1 MMNVI
6 CLQGRLV
13 RNPELKQ
20 TNSGV
25 AVANFTIA
33 VQRNTKNQ
41 NGERESDFIDIV
53 CWRHTAEFVS
63 KYISK
68 GDLVCLNG
76 SLQTRSYEDKNGNK
90 RKAFEVVAD
99 NVHFGGDKST
109 RNEDAEPEQEQ
120 EAKPSATPT
129 NNGFKGYTEVD
140 DDEDLP
146 F

>member
-6 CLQGRLV
+6 CLQGRMV
-13 RNPELKQ
+13 RDPELKQ

-25 AVANFTIA
+25 AVANFTVA
-33 VQRNTKNQ
+33 VQRNMKSQ

-76 SLQTRSYEDKNGNK
+76 TLQTRNYEDKNGNK
-90 RKAFEVVAD
+90 RKAYEVVAD
-99 NVHFGGDKST
+99 NVHFGGDKSRET
-109 RNEDAEPEQEQ
+109 TSNDAVQTEIAVPDT
-120 EAKPSATPT
+120 KD
-129 NNGFKGYTEVD
+129 GYVEID
-140 DDEDLP
+140 DDSDLP

>member
-6 CLQGRLV
+6 CLQGRMV
-13 RNPELKQ
+13 RDPELKQ

-25 AVANFTIA
+25 AVANFTVA
-33 VQRNTKNQ
+33 VQRNMKSQ

-76 SLQTRSYEDKNGNK
+76 TLQTRNYEDKNGNK
-90 RKAFEVVAD
+90 RKAYEVVAD
-99 NVHFGGDKST
+99 NVHFGGDKSRET
-109 RNEDAEPEQEQ
+109 TSNDAVQTEIAVPD
-120 EAKPSATPT
+120 AKD
-129 NNGFKGYTEVD
+129 GYVEVD
-140 DDEDLP
+140 LSDDLP

>member
-13 RNPELKQ
+13 RDPELKQ

-33 VQRNTKNQ
+33 VQRNMKSQ

-63 KYISK
+63 KYIGK

-99 NVHFGGDKST
+99 NVHFGGDKTARS
-109 RNEDAEPEQEQ
+109 EEAEPEQQMMAPEQ
-120 EAKPSATPT
+120 PVK
-129 NNGFKGYTEVD
+129 NNGFVEVD
-140 DDEDLP
+140 LDDDLP

>member
-6 CLQGRLV
+6 CLQGRMV
-13 RNPELKQ
+13 RDPELKQ

-33 VQRNTKNQ
+33 VQRNMKSQ

-76 SLQTRSYEDKNGNK
+76 TLQTRNYEDKNGNK
-90 RKAFEVVAD
+90 RKAYEVVAD
-99 NVHFGGDKST
+99 NVHFGGDKSRET
-109 RNEDAEPEQEQ
+109 ATNDAVQTEIAVPDT
-120 EAKPSATPT
+120 KD
-129 NNGFKGYTEVD
+129 GYVEID
-140 DDEDLP
+140 DDSDLP

>member
-13 RNPELKQ
+13 RDPELKQ
-20 TNSGV
+20 TNGGV
-25 AVANFTIA
+25 SVANFTIA
-33 VQRNTKNQ
+33 VQRNMKSQ

-63 KYISK
+63 KYIGK

-99 NVHFGGDKST
+99 NVHFGGDRAT
-109 RNEDAEPEQEQ
+109 RNEEAETEQQ
-120 EAKPSATPT
+120 EIAPPAKPVK
-129 NNGFKGYTEVD
+129 NNGYVEVD
-140 DDEDLP
+140 DDELP

>member
-13 RNPELKQ
+13 RDPELKR
-20 TNSGV
+20 TNAGV

-33 VQRNTKNQ
+33 VQRNMKNQ
-41 NGERESDFIDIV
+41 DGERESDFIDIV
-53 CWRHTAEFVS
+53 CWRHTAEFVC
-63 KYISK
+63 KYLQK
-68 GDLVCLNG
+68 GNLVCLNG

-99 NVHFGGDKST
+99 NVHMAGDRAARS
-109 RNEDAEPEQEQ
+109 EEGEAEQQEMAPAQ
-120 EAKPSATPT
+120 PVK
-129 NNGFKGYTEVD
+129 NNGYVEVETD
-140 DDEDLP
+140 DLP

>member
-13 RNPELKQ
+13 RDPELKQ
-20 TNSGV
+20 TNGGV
-25 AVANFTIA
+25 PVTNFTIA

-63 KYISK
+63 KYIGK

-99 NVHFGGDKST
+99 NVHFGGDRAT
-109 RNEDAEPEQEQ
+109 RNEEAEPEQEQ
-120 EAKPSATPT
+120 EAKPSAAPT
-129 NNGFKGYTEVD
+129 TSGFKGYTEVD
-140 DDEDLP
+140 DDELP

>member
-13 RNPELKQ
+13 RDPELKQ

-25 AVANFTIA
+25 SVANFTIA
-33 VQRNTKNQ
+33 VQRNVKNQ

-63 KYISK
+63 NYIRK
-68 GDLVCLNG
+68 GNLVCLNG

-99 NVHFGGDKST
+99 NVHMAGDRAAKS
-109 RNEDAEPEQEQ
+109 EEEPETEQ
-120 EAKPSATPT
+120 QQFTAPAQSAAPK
-129 NNGFKGYTEVD
+129 GFVEVETD
-140 DDEDLP
+140 DLP

>member
-6 CLQGRLV
+6 CLQGRMV
-13 RNPELKQ
+13 REPELKQ
-20 TNSGV
+20 TNSGI

-33 VQRNTKNQ
+33 VQRNMKSQ

-76 SLQTRSYEDKNGNK
+76 TLQTRNYEDKNGNK
-90 RKAFEVVAD
+90 RKAYEVVAD
-99 NVHFGGDKST
+99 NVHFGGDKANRETTS
-109 RNEDAEPEQEQ
+109 NDAVQTEIAVPDT
-120 EAKPSATPT
+120 KD
-129 NNGFKGYTEVD
+129 GYVEVD
-140 DDEDLP
+140 LSDDLP

>member
-6 CLQGRLV
+6 CLQGRMV
-13 RNPELKQ
+13 RDPELKQ

-33 VQRNTKNQ
+33 VQRNMKSQ

-76 SLQTRSYEDKNGNK
+76 TLQTRNYEDKNGNK
-90 RKAFEVVAD
+90 RKAYEVVAD
-99 NVHFGGDKST
+99 NVHFGGDKT
-109 RNEDAEPEQEQ
+109 NRE
-120 EAKPSATPT
+120 T
-129 NNGFKGYTEVD
+129 NNSDVAQSEPAVPDTKEGYVEVD
-140 DDEDLP
+140 LSDDLP

>member
-13 RNPELKQ
+13 RDPELKQ

-25 AVANFTIA
+25 SVANFTIA
-33 VQRNTKNQ
+33 VQRNMKSQ

-63 KYISK
+63 KYIQK
-68 GDLVCLNG
+68 GNLVCLNG

-99 NVHFGGDKST
+99 NVHMAGDRAARSEEGET
-109 RNEDAEPEQEQ
+109 EQQ
-120 EAKPSATPT
+120 ETPAQPAK
-129 NNGFKGYTEVD
+129 NNGYVEVD
-140 DDEDLP
+140 LDDDLP

>member
-13 RNPELKQ
+13 RDPELKQ

-25 AVANFTIA
+25 AVATFTVA

-63 KYISK
+63 KYIQK

-90 RKAFEVVAD
+90 RKVFEVVAD
-99 NVHFGGDKST
+99 NVHFGGDRAS
-109 RNEDAEPEQEQ
+109 RSDAAEPEQVAIEQ
-120 EAKPSATPT
+120 PSK
-129 NNGFKGYTEVD
+129 NNGYVEVD
-140 DDEDLP
+140 LDDDSLP

>member
-6 CLQGRLV
+6 CLQGRMV
-13 RNPELKQ
+13 RDPELKQ

-33 VQRNTKNQ
+33 VQRNMKSQ

-76 SLQTRSYEDKNGNK
+76 TLQTRNYEDKNGNK
-90 RKAFEVVAD
+90 RKAYEVVAD
-99 NVHFGGDKST
+99 NVHFGGDKSRET
-109 RNEDAEPEQEQ
+109 TSNDAAQTEISVPDT
-120 EAKPSATPT
+120 KD
-129 NNGFKGYTEVD
+129 GYVEID
-140 DDEDLP
+140 DDSDLP

>member
-20 TNSGV
+20 TNSGI

-33 VQRNTKNQ
+33 VQRNTKSQ
-41 NGERESDFIDIV
+41 SGERESDFIDIV

-63 KYISK
+63 KYIQK

-99 NVHFGGDKST
+99 NVHFGGDKAS
-109 RNEDAEPEQEQ
+109 RSEEAEPEQQTAAPEQ
-120 EAKPSATPT
+120 PT
-129 NNGFKGYTEVD
+129 VNNGYTEVD
-140 DDEDLP
+140 LDDDLP

>member
-13 RNPELKQ
+13 RDPELKQ
-20 TNSGV
+20 TNSGLS
-25 AVANFTIA
+25 VANFTVA

-41 NGERESDFIDIV
+41 NGERESDFIDVV
-53 CWRHTAEFVS
+53 CWRQTAEFVS
-63 KYISK
+63 RYIKK

-99 NVHFGGDKST
+99 NVHFGGDRAAKSEET
-109 RNEDAEPEQEQ
+109 EPEQQTMAPEQ
-120 EAKPSATPT
+120 PKA
-129 NNGFKGYTEVD
+129 NNGFVEVD
-140 DDEDLP
+140 LDDDLP